1 LVERRGQRGRGEL
14 GTAGSPERR
23 AAVLVLSCSTRK
35 TMAVFFFFFTRPYG
49 GVGSVAGCCDFWP
62 WKREEKEKGV
72 RPKIKNLEKRFGC
85 RKNIWNLNKKI

>member
-1 LVERRGQRGRGEL
+1 VSGG
-14 GTAGSPERR
+14 AGSV
-23 AAVLVLSCSTRK
+23 VLHEEDDGC
-35 TMAVFFFFFTRPYG
+35 FFFFFTRPYG